1 VFSHEI
7 DVFRPMMGGQLLAYD
22 SHLALLFPE
31 CAGLTKKGLLHFR
44 LPGASLNSS
53 DMEPFNPYCRQ
64 VS

>member
-1 VFSHEI
+1 
-7 DVFRPMMGGQLLAYD
+7 MMGGQLLAYD